1 MPDKYEI
8 FLDKNK
14 KVKLSANEQGDFF
27 AEANGKAIK
36 LGGEGLQADS
46 IQLGNTK
53 ILTDETGA
61 LVSSIDGGENQPIG
75 GGGEEPL
82 SYEFSTMLSTAD
94 LTYPDDPVLASALES
109 QRGYLDFTTNEIV
122 PANPGGYFAGG
133 AEDREIF
140 RNNRSKSINITQL
153 WQDFIGR
160 SLTDNDAL
168 GTAYF
173 IKQQAGSR
181 SSEYYIGF
189 SGDNLPMAN
198 ANSNLKFF
206 PATFSFDYEYNVNFI
221 QGYDSAGQN
230 VKGTMTLCYTKARES
245 ATTHLGYIWRP
256 QLTGQMFHPGNTITV
271 IPEGSNREWDNGI
284 DWERGDTNVDFG
296 KSLPLF
302 GSVAVSKV
310 WSPYTLL
317 SPPNYSIQGY
327 PSFSQ
332 YLAPNALYAGA
343 TDANGNLFN
352 IVDFTQLQT
361 VSTPYQ
367 GATLKYDLKLSNFRA
382 MDSEIG

>member
-1 MPDKYEI
+1 MADNNKV
-8 FLDKNK
+8 FLGTNK
-14 KVKLSANEQGDFF
+14 DTYIAADDAGNIVMQH
-27 AEANGKAIK
+27 EAGNRVEVTSDSLKSN
-36 LGGEGLQADS
+36 S

-61 LVSSIDGGENQPIG
+61 LVSSIDGGENQPLG

-82 SYEFSTMLSTAD
+82 SYEFSTMISTAD
-94 LTYPDDPVLASALES
+94 LQYPDPILDNALES

-122 PANPGGYFAGG
+122 PANSGGYFAGG
-133 AEDREIF
+133 ARDREIF

-160 SLTDNDAL
+160 SLTDDDAVGNSYFSKL
-168 GTAYF
+168 GV
-173 IKQQAGSR
+173 GPGP
-181 SSEYYIGF
+181 SEYYIGF
-189 SGDNLPMAN
+189 NGDNPPLAN

-230 VKGTMTLCYTKARES
+230 VKGTMTLCYTKARDS
-245 ATTHLGYIWRP
+245 QTTHLGYIWRP
-256 QLTGQMFHPGNTITV
+256 HLAGELFHPGNTITV
-271 IPEGSNREWDNGI
+271 TPEGINREWNNGQNWDNGDI
-284 DWERGDTNVDFG
+284 NADFG

-302 GSVAVSKV
+302 GGISVSKV

-327 PSFSQ
+327 PSFLQ
-332 YLAPNALYAGA
+332 YLAPEALYAGA

-352 IVDFTQLQT
+352 IVDFTHLQT
-361 VSTPYQ
+361 VSTPFM